1 MKVEPRRYR
10 AVSCIPK
17 PLRLQAMEPPKRKD
31 PHAPCHDDS
40 KFGIRVV
47 PASNTN
53 QEPQITIVGKQLSP
67 AAVAMPDV
75 KESVS
80 ATWMI
85 EEWGMTDAQSNW
97 LRAHCRYGQA
107 TSHNIQN
114 TQRPQESHVGR
125 RAINK
130 HRPSLPTIPIF
141 CQMGNSA
148 TLPNQAT
155 KPRPTNALQ
164 R

>member
-1 MKVEPRRYR
+1 
-10 AVSCIPK
+10 
-17 PLRLQAMEPPKRKD
+17 MEPPKRKD
-31 PHAPCHDDS
+31 PHAPYHDDS
-40 KFGIRVV
+40 KFRIRVV

-80 ATWMI
+80 ATWVI

-130 HRPSLPTIPIF
+130 HRPAQSLPTIPIF
-141 CQMGNSA
+141 CQMGNTPQPSNR
-148 TLPNQAT
+148 TTTDQ
-155 KPRPTNALQ
+155 RPTKMKWDKKQHLHAP
-164 R
+164 RMGIE